1 MLIQPAHADDV
12 EEGLE
17 ALKQGDYKT
26 AFKKCKPIAEKG
38 NSTAQFNL
46 GLMYDRVDGVRQN
59 FSKAVK
65 WYKLEAKHK
74 NVKLRETLSNTS
86 FFGIYFA
93 FRANSRKGFLISNEK
108 PTQSINT
115 QN

>member
-1 MLIQPAHADDV
+1 MKNIAKILIIFILLIQPAHADDV

-26 AFKKCKPIAEKG
+26 AFKKWKPIAEKG

-46 GLMYDRVDGVRQN
+46 GLMYDRGDGVRQN

-65 WYKLEAKHK
+65 WYRLAAKQK
-74 NVKLRETLSNTS
+74 NVSAQFNLGLMYSVDCS
-86 FFGIYFA
+86 
-93 FRANSRKGFLISNEK
+93 
-108 PTQSINT
+108 
-115 QN
+115 